1 MISKVSCDTEDWSNA
16 AQYSV
21 FFKCIK
27 IGNSY
32 NSPYNGMF
40 YDNITIITVF
50 DQINPAEFWSV
61 VYISFL
67 FAFLEVLVAVFIFT
81 WFLVSLVELL

>member
-1 MISKVSCDTEDWSNA
+1 
-16 AQYSV
+16 
-21 FFKCIK
+21 
-27 IGNSY
+27 
-32 NSPYNGMF
+32 MF

-67 FAFLEVLVAVFIFT
+67 FAFLGVLVAVFIFT
-81 WFLVSLVELL
+81 CFLVLLVELL